1 MTRPDP
7 RTETPPSRR
16 GARTAK
22 RSSRSFNLAPTI
34 VWLILLGLVAG
45 CVSSGAGGWTK
56 PGATEEQVNHDSAD
70 CLFGA
75 KKIVPSR
82 EGPRT
87 IVDQDRYRQCMANR
101 GYTSR

>member
-7 RTETPPSRR
+7 KTETPPSRR

-22 RSSRSFNLAPTI
+22 RSSGSFNPAPTI

-56 PGATEEQVNHDSAD
+56 PGATEEQANHDSAD